1 MPPQNGASPSSPSGT
16 PASKGANALA
26 SRITSVLSASYAD
39 LEIRDALETL
49 DARGVQNSAE
59 TRRQLRLDVQKEV
72 IQCNGEIIKDFGQV
86 AEQLKR
92 IGTAISSLN
101 NYCADMRGHIAAA
114 NKETDAVLEEANSLI
129 SQKKQVESKQQ
140 VLNAFAA
147 HFLITED
154 DVTVLTSTVEPVN
167 EEFFQILTRVKK
179 IHHDC
184 QVLLGTEDQRLGLE
198 VLERS
203 SKQLNSAFQKLYRW
217 IQREFKTL
225 DLENPQ
231 ISASVRRSLRV
242 LAERPALFQSC
253 LDSFAE
259 ARESILSDAFHAALT
274 GSTSENHIATKPIE
288 FYAHDPLRYVGDML
302 AWAHSTTVSE
312 REALENL
319 FISDGEEIKRSIQAG
334 LESEPWLRGD
344 QDAEVFDGRRALN
357 QLVSRDLAGVARLL
371 RQRTEQVIQSHDD
384 ATLAYKIANLI
395 GFYKGTF
402 AKLLGA
408 DSEVLDVFDTL
419 EASAMRQFRAN
430 MRDYVANVQS
440 DLAVAPA
447 DLSPPEFLEEALQIL
462 KVLAKSYDTSLAAT
476 DDDGQGFQA
485 VLSEALDPFLSSCEN
500 LQKGMK
506 EPDNSIF
513 AVNCLFAAKEILSQY
528 AFTKERVSDIEDT
541 IQETVAKLTDYQ
553 HQYLVNE
560 SGLVTLLEALAPIS
574 DSAESLK
581 TVPQLEAF
589 KPDALV
595 SASQQLDEF
604 LPSALID
611 AAENIK
617 QLRNRKM
624 IQDINEEAAGRF
636 CEDFELVEGKIIAA
650 DELVDDEEDED
661 EQEPRLRDLFPRT
674 SGEIRGCMFASTA
687 RRFAMSATTTCAP
700 FSQAVVRA
708 MRKLYPRELA
718 DNSWDNTGLLLEAPF
733 NASRR
738 QSNTVLLTIDLTKA
752 VADEAIAL
760 NSSIVVAYHPIIFRG
775 LKSLTLADTQQQS
788 LLRLASHGISVYCP
802 HTALD
807 AAPGGLGDWLAN
819 IVTGTK
825 NVGQSPGA
833 GQLEPSNPTEE
844 NNDDPFIEKKRPT
857 FTLNHHP
864 SQRTLQFGKL
874 LTSTAPVTA
883 PHKREVIKPQTPEL
897 ASHPNAGMGRIVRF
911 DDAQPLPTLLD
922 RIGKGLNNPK
932 GFPIAIPQGKTIS
945 DMQIKSVGICAGS
958 GSGLL
963 SGLDV
968 DLLFTGELDHHAA
981 LAAIEQGRVVISLFH
996 SNSERGFLAEVMST
1010 QLEDAVDEE
1019 WKKVREEYK
1028 DNGEFREA
1036 LADEEVIVE
1045 VSEADRDPYA

>member
-1 MPPQNGASPSSPSGT
+1 MATGLLHDRAAPAPQNGSSPSPPPAA
-16 PASKGANALA
+16 PASRGTNALS

-49 DARGVQNSAE
+49 DARQVQNSAE

-72 IQCNGEIIKDFGQV
+72 IQCNGEIISDFGHV

-114 NKETDAVLEEANSLI
+114 SKETDPVLEEATSLMG
-129 SQKKQVESKQQ
+129 QKKQVESKQQ
-140 VLNAFAA
+140 VLNAFSA
-147 HFLITED
+147 HFLITEE
-154 DVTVLTSTVEPVN
+154 DVTVLTSTAEPVN

-242 LAERPALFQSC
+242 LAERPTLFQSC

-274 GSTSENHIATKPIE
+274 GSTAETQIATKPIE
-288 FYAHDPLRYVGDML
+288 FHAHDPLRYVGDML

-344 QDAEVFDGRRALN
+344 DETEVFDGHKALN

-371 RQRTEQVIQSHDD
+371 RQRTEQVVQIHDD

-395 GFYKGTF
+395 GFYEGTF

-408 DSEVLDVFDTL
+408 DSEVLEIFNTL

-447 DLSPPEFLEEALQIL
+447 DLSPPEFLEDALQIL
-462 KVLAKSYDTSLAAT
+462 KVLAKSYDTSFAAT
-476 DDDGQGFQA
+476 DDNGQGFQA
-485 VLSEALDPFLSSCEN
+485 VLSEALDPFLNGCEGM
-500 LQKGMK
+500 QREMK
-506 EPDNSIF
+506 EPDNAIF
-513 AVNCLFAAKEILSQY
+513 ALNCLFAAREVLSQY
-528 AFTKERVSDIEDT
+528 TFAHERVRDIDDT
-541 IQETVAKLTDYQ
+541 VEETVAKLTDYQ
-553 HQYLVNE
+553 HRYLVNE
-560 SGLVTLLEALAPIS
+560 SGLATLIDALAEIT
-574 DSAESLK
+574 DSAESIK
-581 TVPQLEAF
+581 TVSKLEAF

-611 AAENIK
+611 ASENIK
-617 QLRNRKM
+617 RLQNRKM
-624 IQDINEEAAGRF
+624 IQDITDEAASKF
-636 CEDFELVEGKIIAA
+636 CEDFEFVESKIMAA
-650 DELVDDEEDED
+650 DDLLYDGEREDE

-674 SGEIRGCMFASTA
+674 SGEIR
-687 RRFAMSATTTCAP
+687 
-700 FSQAVVRA
+700 
-708 MRKLYPRELA
+708 
-718 DNSWDNTGLLLEAPF
+718 
-733 NASRR
+733 
-738 QSNTVLLTIDLTKA
+738 VLL
-752 VADEAIAL
+752 
-760 NSSIVVAYHPIIFRG
+760 S
-775 LKSLTLADTQQQS
+775 
-788 LLRLASHGISVYCP
+788 
-802 HTALD
+802 
-807 AAPGGLGDWLAN
+807 
-819 IVTGTK
+819 
-825 NVGQSPGA
+825 
-833 GQLEPSNPTEE
+833 
-844 NNDDPFIEKKRPT
+844 
-857 FTLNHHP
+857 
-864 SQRTLQFGKL
+864 
-874 LTSTAPVTA
+874 
-883 PHKREVIKPQTPEL
+883 
-897 ASHPNAGMGRIVRF
+897 
-911 DDAQPLPTLLD
+911 
-922 RIGKGLNNPK
+922 
-932 GFPIAIPQGKTIS
+932 
-945 DMQIKSVGICAGS
+945 
-958 GSGLL
+958 
-963 SGLDV
+963 
-968 DLLFTGELDHHAA
+968 
-981 LAAIEQGRVVISLFH
+981 
-996 SNSERGFLAEVMST
+996 
-1010 QLEDAVDEE
+1010 
-1019 WKKVREEYK
+1019 
-1028 DNGEFREA
+1028 
-1036 LADEEVIVE
+1036 
-1045 VSEADRDPYA
+1045 